1 MYSILYHSIPLH
13 NKVIPMADQPKT
25 PQIGFGCVILI
36 DMDIRHKSF
45 AWKATTCS
53 ILAIIMVLSAGWAV
67 LRQASVEYR
76 GRPTLYDVK
85 IGSLTIPTE
94 IANTPETLEKGLSGR
109 FHLPKK
115 MGLLFIFPVPGEYSF
130 WMPDMNFP
138 IDLIWINADK
148 KIVGF
153 EQAMQPET
161 DYANPQYYAPPEAIL
176 YMLEVNAGFV
186 KKHRLTVGQE
196 VLIPDTSTGHRALF

>member
-1 MYSILYHSIPLH
+1 MYSILYHFIPLH
-13 NKVIPMADQPKT
+13 NKVIPMADESETAPNG
-25 PQIGFGCVILI
+25 PECVILI
-36 DMDIRHKSF
+36 CMDIRHKSH

-67 LRQASVEYR
+67 LRQASIEYR

-85 IGSLTIPTE
+85 IGNLTIPSE

-115 MGLLFIFPVPGEYSF
+115 MGLLFIFPVAGEYSF
-130 WMPDMNFP
+130 WMPNMNFP
-138 IDLIWINADK
+138 IDLIWINADR
-148 KIVGF
+148 KIVDF

-161 DYANPQYYAPPEAIL
+161 DYANPHYYAPPEPIL
-176 YMLEVNAGFV
+176 YVLEVNAGFV
-186 KKHRLTVGQE
+186 KKHKLTIGQE
-196 VLIPDTSTGHRALF
+196 VLIPNTSTGRRSMF